1 MSIGTYISI
10 IALSVNEFNAPNKR
24 HKLAEWIYTYPLYMS
39 VRNSFKTQ
47 STYILRVR
55 EWKNIF
61 HENGNKKKAGAA
73 ILISDKIDF
82 KVKNITRDK
91 DRHYII
97 IKGSIQKE
105 T

>member
-1 MSIGTYISI
+1 MKKMSIGTYISI

-61 HENGNKKKAGAA
+61 HENGNQNKLGEP
-73 ILISDKIDF
+73 ILISDKIGF
-82 KVKNITRDK
+82 K
-91 DRHYII
+91 
-97 IKGSIQKE
+97 IKTVIRGYE
-105 T
+105 DTT